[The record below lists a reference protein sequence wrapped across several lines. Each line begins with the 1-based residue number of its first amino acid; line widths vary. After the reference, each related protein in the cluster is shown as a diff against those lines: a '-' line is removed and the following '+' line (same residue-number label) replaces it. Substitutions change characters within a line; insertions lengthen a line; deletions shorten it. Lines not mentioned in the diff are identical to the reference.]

1 MVAVYARPSAEA
13 KRRAGSLLARRAT
26 RATGTL
32 PIGPS
37 DDAYEREAEALA
49 EHMAPG
55 MHELDAVTSVQDS
68 PADVGRD
75 GRSLTSAER
84 AFFEPRFRVDFAGVR
99 IHDDPAADA
108 AARAIGAD
116 AYTVGDDVVFRA
128 GLYPPR
134 TSSQRSLLAHELTH
148 VVQQRQL
155 PARVQRQKT
164 GEDTKSK
171 PDPLA
176 VAHKESLAAV
186 GNIEANWQRIR
197 NGGAKAFSDLK
208 PWLTQGDSA
217 VALIRSHTE
226 GWFTATGSGDGE
238 LATAYLEALKGD
250 KTTYEYIAWHV
261 AVYANLLAL
270 KPQME
275 DLINSFDHDNR
286 MFTGRVNAERL
297 VRQFKV
303 AADGVPAEAAG
314 KLGLIRTDIPLVV
327 HKGAKNE
334 VSITVTSPLIKASVE
349 QLLLKQTAEMIDL
362 QVSIQKANDLV
373 NNFLDTA
380 REEGFAQAIDA
391 LEQYYNVKQAL
402 GGPAVDK
409 KTEQT
414 PSKETKPDLHP
425 VPVLAPMP
433 EEDRKRAKR
442 YPICWPVVLGPPRS
456 VFFER
461 VKSAERDED
470 EAKQARMALEWRQY
484 RDPDFDPKK
493 YHVHHVDPLFL
504 GGPDDLKRNATTLEK
519 GLHLRGH
526 ARLRNQP
533 QMATP
538 PAPLPPLPPDLY
550 KHPGGIKYQLAGFK
564 EEGAETC

>member
-1 MVAVYARPSAEA
+1 MAVVHARPSVEA
-13 KRRAGSLLARRAT
+13 TRDAGSQLARH
-26 RATGTL
+26 ATGAAGKV
-32 PIGPS
+32 PIGAS
-37 DDAYEREAEALA
+37 DDAYEREAKAVA
-49 EHMAPG
+49 ARMAPE
-55 MHELDAVTSVQDS
+55 MHELDAATSSRDS
-68 PADVGRD
+68 LDD

-84 AFFEPRFRVDFAGVR
+84 AFFEPRFGVDLSAVR
-99 IHDDPAADA
+99 IHDDAAADS
-108 AARAIGAD
+108 AARSVDAD
-116 AYTVGDDVVFRA
+116 AYTVGDHVVFRA
-128 GLYPPR
+128 GRYPPQTESR
-134 TSSQRSLLAHELTH
+134 RGLLAHELTH
-148 VVQQRQL
+148 VVQRRDGAPSGIL
-155 PARVQRQKT
+155 RRQKT
-164 GEDTKSK
+164 GDDTKAK

-176 VAHKESLAAV
+176 AAHKESLVAV
-186 GNIEANWQRIR
+186 GKIEASWQAIGS
-197 NGGAKAFSDLK
+197 GGAKAFSALK
-208 PWLTQGDSA
+208 PWLAQGDSV

-238 LATAYLEALKGD
+238 LATAYFEALKGD
-250 KTTYEYIAWHV
+250 KTTYEFIAWHV

-275 DLINSFDHDNR
+275 DLINSFDHDDR
-286 MFTGRVNAERL
+286 KFTGRANAERL

-303 AADGVPAEAAG
+303 AADGVPADAAS

-327 HKGAKNE
+327 HKGAKNQ
-334 VSITVTSPLIKASVE
+334 VSITVTSPMVKASVE
-349 QLLLKQTAEMIDL
+349 QLLRKQTAQMIDL
-362 QVSIQKANDLV
+362 QVNIQKANDLV

-380 REEGFAQAIDA
+380 REEGFAQAVDA

-402 GGPAVDK
+402 DGPAVDK
-409 KTEQT
+409 KTDPTASEQ
-414 PSKETKPDLHP
+414 TKPDLHP

-470 EAKQARMALEWRQY
+470 EAKQARMALEWRRF
-484 RDPDFDPKK
+484 RDPDFDPSK

-504 GGPDDLKRNATTLEK
+504 GGPDDLRGNAVTLEK

-538 PAPLPPLPPDLY
+538 PAPLPPLPADLY
-550 KHPGGIKYQLAGFK
+550 KHPGGVKYQLTGFK
-564 EEGAETC
+564 EEGSETC